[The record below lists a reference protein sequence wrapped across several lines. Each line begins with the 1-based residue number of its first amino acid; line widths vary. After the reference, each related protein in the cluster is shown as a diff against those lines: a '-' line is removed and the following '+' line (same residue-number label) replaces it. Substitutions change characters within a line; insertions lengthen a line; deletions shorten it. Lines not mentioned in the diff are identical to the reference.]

1 MTNQRK
7 VYPGARGQRIKVF
20 SLAYYKALEGP
31 KYGVSSRTRFMEHHY
46 DCRIKSH
53 YHVDA
58 KLMGHLA
65 LAQPPPPHLAARSL

>member
-7 VYPGARGQRIKVF
+7 VYPSARWQRIKVL
-20 SLAYYKALEGP
+20 SLAYYKVLEGP
-31 KYGVSSRTRFMEHHY
+31 KYGVSSRTRFMEHHS

-58 KLMGHLA
+58 KVMDHLTS
-65 LAQPPPPHLAARSL
+65 AQSPPPHPAAGSW